1 MIVKWAVCPLESVVP
16 SALQH
21 PYRVVAHTKSVTII
35 LTGPE
40 HASLADEALLDAAM
54 AEAQRVG
61 LTVAREQ
68 LQIIWAPA
76 LGLTEWV
83 GGLTG

>member
-1 MIVKWAVCPLESVVP
+1 MIGKWAVCPLESVVP

-21 PYRVVAHTKSVTII
+21 PYRVVALTKSATII

-40 HASLADEALLDAAM
+40 HASLDDEALLDVAM

-61 LTVAREQ
+61 LTVTREQ
-68 LQIIWAPA
+68 LHVIWAPA
-76 LGLTEWV
+76 LGATEGA